1 MPAVPSTT
9 RFPSRSSSCARE
21 HAAIIVKDFPEQCA
35 ARDFMRE
42 TVAMPYKFYS
52 QEACVPGK
60 DYGPYEESTLSGENM
75 SVMGTSMGP
84 SSFEARAANMLV
96 TTPAFMSA
104 TPGP

>member
-1 MPAVPSTT
+1 
-9 RFPSRSSSCARE
+9 
-21 HAAIIVKDFPEQCA
+21 
-35 ARDFMRE
+35 MRE

-60 DYGPYEESTLSGENM
+60 DYGPHEESTLSGENM